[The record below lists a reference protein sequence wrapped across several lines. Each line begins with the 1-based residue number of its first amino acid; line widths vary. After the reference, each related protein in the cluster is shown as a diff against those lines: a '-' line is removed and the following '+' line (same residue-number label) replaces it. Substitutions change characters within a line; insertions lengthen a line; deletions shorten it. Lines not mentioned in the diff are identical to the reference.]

1 VTLNDGQRIAV
12 LETKIEHL
20 SKQLTE
26 TNQMMSEMRDVLLQ
40 ARGAKWVIVG
50 LAGIIG
56 VATSLLTHLVQF
68 KGLFK

>member
-1 VTLNDGQRIAV
+1 MTMNDGQRIAI

-20 SKQLTE
+20 SEQLSE
-26 TNQMMSEMRDVLLQ
+26 TNKMMSEMRDVLLQ

-50 LAGIIG
+50 MAGIIG
-56 VATSLLTHLVQF
+56 VATSLLTHFIQF